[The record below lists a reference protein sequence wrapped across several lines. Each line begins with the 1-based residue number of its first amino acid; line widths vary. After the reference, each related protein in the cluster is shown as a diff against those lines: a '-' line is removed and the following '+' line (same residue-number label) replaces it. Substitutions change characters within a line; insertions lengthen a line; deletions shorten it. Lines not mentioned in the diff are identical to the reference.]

1 MIKFNGKR
9 RSIGEKASELK
20 IVIKAIAK
28 EHGYKIGNIDYIL
41 VNDEKILEI
50 NKQSLQHDYYTDIIT
65 FDYSEENVLEGEIYI
80 SIERVEENA
89 KLYKELFHVELSRV
103 VFHGILHMVGYKDK
117 SKSESDK
124 MREVEKIYINQYL
137 KAFHVEHF

>member
-1 MIKFNGKR
+1 MIKFNGRR
-9 RSIGEKASELK
+9 RSVGEKAAVLK
-20 IVIKAIAK
+20 KVIKAIAK

-50 NKQSLQHDYYTDIIT
+50 NKQSLQHDYYTDIIA
-65 FDYSEENVLEGEIYI
+65 FDSSEENVLEGEIYI

-117 SKSESDK
+117 SKSESTT
-124 MREVEKIYINQYL
+124 MRAMEKAYINQYL
-137 KAFHVEHF
+137 KAFHVEQ

>member
-9 RSIGEKASELK
+9 GSISEKFSALK
-20 IVIKAIAK
+20 GVIKAIAR
-28 EHGYKIGNIDYIL
+28 EHGYKIGKIDYIL

-65 FDYSEENVLEGEIYI
+65 FDYSEKNVLEGEIYI

-89 KLYKELFHVELSRV
+89 TLYKELFHVELSRV

-117 SKSESDK
+117 SKSESTK
-124 MREVEKIYINQYL
+124 MREMEKIYINQYL
-137 KAFHVEHF
+137 NAFHVEQ

>member
-1 MIKFNGKR
+1 MIKFNGAKK
-9 RSIGEKASELK
+9 SIGERASTLK
-20 IVIKAIAK
+20 NVIKSIAK
-28 EHGYKIGNIDYIL
+28 DHNYKIGQIDYIL

-50 NKQSLQHDYYTDIIT
+50 NRQSLQHDYYTDIIT
-65 FDYSEENVLEGEIYI
+65 FDYSSGNVLEGEIYI

-117 SKSESDK
+117 SKTESNK
-124 MREVEKIYINQYL
+124 MRELEMIYINQYL
-137 KAFHVEHF
+137 KTFHVEQ